1 MRRLRV
7 ILALA
12 SQSQEDVEL
21 QDLREQV
28 SSLCVELGRAR
39 DWDVFEANTLAP
51 CCVRLPDYAGLRE
64 VLRACESKRIKQH
77 KVMVGLLGSQNF
89 QRLLLRFGA
98 WLQTMPPDTV
108 NVPKE
113 IFVERT
119 LKKRYKNVVRRG
131 EAWILG
137 DVEQLHDFRIACK
150 KLRYSIELF
159 ETWPVSNKAL
169 VKLRVLTK
177 LQDVLGRLNDIVV
190 ANRLMDDL
198 DNPSRHESL
207 MLVRDWLENDAKKL
221 KFKIRRIWKRFLA
234 QGRFKIKF
242 GENTR
247 KALNK

>member
-1 MRRLRV
+1 
-7 ILALA
+7 
-12 SQSQEDVEL
+12 
-21 QDLREQV
+21 
-28 SSLCVELGRAR
+28 
-39 DWDVFEANTLAP
+39 
-51 CCVRLPDYAGLRE
+51 
-64 VLRACESKRIKQH
+64 
-77 KVMVGLLGSQNF
+77 
-89 QRLLLRFGA
+89 
-98 WLQTMPPDTV
+98 MPPDTV
-108 NVPKE
+108 NIPIE

-119 LKKRYKNVVRRG
+119 LKKRYKNVVKRG
-131 EAWILG
+131 EVWILG
-137 DVEQLHDFRIACK
+137 DVEQLHNFRIACK

-159 ETWPVSNKAL
+159 ETSPVSNKAL

-221 KFKIRRIWKRFLA
+221 KFKIRRIWKHFLA